1 MTAVQ
6 QAANAKRFLPDSEIA
21 ECMTYRDAVRLA
33 FKHRKH
39 QAMTM
44 AYFAMELGT
53 TLSNMS
59 RYLDGNPVNSR
70 GVLRPNLPAE
80 LIPKAEEILG
90 NHAISQFLTRLGALT
105 LMEEFQYMRQRVA

>member
-1 MTAVQ
+1 MSAVQ
-6 QAANAKRFLPDSEIA
+6 QAVLPKKFLSKSEIA

-33 FKHRKH
+33 WKQRRHPS
-39 QAMTM
+39 MTM

-70 GVLRPNLPAE
+70 GIARPNLPAE
-80 LIPKAEEILG
+80 LIPRAEEILG
-90 NHAISQFLTRLGALT
+90 NHAISQYLTRLGMLT
-105 LMEEFQYMRQRVA
+105 LMEEMISQRNA